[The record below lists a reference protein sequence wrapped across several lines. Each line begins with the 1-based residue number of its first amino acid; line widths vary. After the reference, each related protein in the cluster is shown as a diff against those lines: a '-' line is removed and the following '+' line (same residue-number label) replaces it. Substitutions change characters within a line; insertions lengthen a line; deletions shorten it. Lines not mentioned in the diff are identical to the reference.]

1 MDKLKMMS
9 KDKTQENFEI
19 LQRLFPNAVT
29 ETITGYD
36 EDGKAIVERA
46 IDKDVLQ
53 QEINATVVDGR
64 EERYQFTWP
73 DKKRAIISANA
84 PINKTL
90 RPCREESVDFD
101 NTENLYI
108 EGDNLEVLKLLQETY
123 LGKIKMIYIDP
134 PYNTGNDFVYSDK
147 FSVSSEE
154 WVEMSGELDEYGNR
168 LTQNTESNGR
178 FHTDWLNMI
187 YPRLKLARDLL
198 ADDGVIFISIDD
210 SEVVNLKKIC
220 DEIFAILNFVGQI
233 TVIGNPRGRDY
244 GGVARMHDYV
254 LVYRKTHLTN
264 INLIENPNH
273 EFKMFDDLGGFELR
287 ELRNRNIKFNKENRP
302 NLYYP
307 FYVDPYNH
315 DKHGLHNI
323 SLKKIEGWIEL
334 FPLESQG
341 INTVWRWGKPK
352 AEANLNIAI
361 KAKPMKNGSYM
372 IVEKY
377 RESRMMARSVWWD
390 KDTNTEKGTLLVK
403 NLLGGKIFDYPKPVE
418 MLMRMCEMGTNIERE
433 DIVLDFF
440 SGSATTAHAVM
451 RQNFQDVFN
460 GKKGKRKFIMIQL
473 PEKTDEK
480 SEAYKA
486 GYKNICEIG
495 KERIR
500 RAGEFEKKNVYA
512 TAGSSLKWNEE
523 RKAELGEDY
532 VCPEDVDIG
541 FRVLKLDSSNMK
553 DVYYNSANFNRSLLD
568 TTIDNIKEDRTPED
582 LLFQVM
588 LDLGVLL
595 SSKIEETEIAGKKVF
610 NVADGY
616 LMACFDSD
624 VNDETITAVAKQKP
638 LYFVMRD
645 SSLSTDTTATNFD
658 QIFETYSPDTV
669 RKVI

>member
-1 MDKLKMMS
+1 MDKLKMHS

-36 EDGKAIVERA
+36 EGGKAIVEKA

-53 QEINATVVDGR
+53 QEINAAVVEGKD
-64 EERYQFTWP
+64 ERYQFTWP
-73 DKKRAIISANA
+73 DKKRAIVSANA

-134 PYNTGNDFVYSDK
+134 PYNTGHDFVYNDK
-147 FSVSSEE
+147 FSVSADE
-154 WVEMSGELDEYGNR
+154 WDEMSGELDEYGNR

-187 YPRLKLARDLL
+187 YPRLKIARDLL
-198 ADDGVIFISIDD
+198 TDDGVIFISIDD
-210 SEVVNLKKIC
+210 NEVENLKKAVDEVFGEKNFIAQWNWYKSATPPNLSKKVKKNIEYILCYEKNKTIC
-220 DEIFAILNFVGQI
+220 KYKGVKKTSKSSNGLMNQTNSFHKLVFPPECVETGLPNGKYKAGK
-233 TVIGNPRGRDY
+233 Y
-244 GGVARMHDYV
+244 G
-254 LVYRKTHLTN
+254 TN
-264 INLIENPNH
+264 NYEINLLNDATVKDGLFITEVVLEGRFKWGQEN
-273 EFKMFDDLGGFELR
+273 LL
-287 ELRNRNIKFNKENRP
+287 KEIASGTKISIRTHSFSPSYDKTDYDPEVPP
-302 NLYYP
+302 NLIDKAVG
-307 FYVDPYNH
+307 VD
-315 DKHGLHNI
+315 
-323 SLKKIEGWIEL
+323 
-334 FPLESQG
+334 
-341 INTVWRWGKPK
+341 T
-352 AEANLNIAI
+352 
-361 KAKPMKNGSYM
+361 
-372 IVEKY
+372 
-377 RESRMMARSVWWD
+377 
-390 KDTNTEKGTLLVK
+390 TEKAGAELDLLFNGNHV
-403 NLLGGKIFDYPKPVE
+403 FDYPKPVDLV
-418 MLMRMCEMGTNIERE
+418 MYLSNFVCER
-433 DIVLDFF
+433 DAYVLDFF

-451 RQNFQDVFN
+451 QLNADD
-460 GKKGKRKFIMIQL
+460 GGKRKYIMVQL

-500 RAGEFEKKNVYA
+500 RS
-512 TAGSSLKWNEE
+512 GSKI
-523 RKAELGEDY
+523 KAETGAEIDY
-532 VCPEDVDIG
+532 G

-553 DVYYNSANFNRSLLD
+553 DVYYNPADFSKNLLD

-610 NVADGY
+610 NVADGF
-616 LMACFDSD
+616 LIACFD
-624 VNDETITAVAKQKP
+624 NDINEKVITAVAKQQP
-638 LYFVMRD
+638 IYFVMRD

>member
-1 MDKLKMMS
+1 MDKLKMHS

-53 QEINATVVDGR
+53 QEINAAVVKGKD
-64 EERYQFTWP
+64 ERYQFTWP
-73 DKKRAIISANA
+73 DKKRAIVSANA

-134 PYNTGNDFVYSDK
+134 PYNTGHDFVYNDK
-147 FSVSSEE
+147 FSVSPDE
-154 WVEMSGELDEYGNR
+154 WDEMSGELDEYGNR

-187 YPRLKLARDLL
+187 YPRLKIARDLL
-198 ADDGVIFISIDD
+198 TDDGVIFISIDD
-210 SEVVNLKKIC
+210 VEVSNLHKVCDEVFGNQNFIANLIWQKKFSRSNDATYFSTMHDHILCYCKNNIANNDNGWVIGLLSRGEEIPSGYSNPDNDPRGVWTSVILSAKSGSESLIYEIETPSGRKVLPPSGRYWSCSKDTFERWKSDNRIWFGKDGNGTPRKKTFLSEVQDGL
-220 DEIFAILNFVGQI
+220 
-233 TVIGNPRGRDY
+233 
-244 GGVARMHDYV
+244 
-254 LVYRKTHLTN
+254 
-264 INLIENPNH
+264 
-273 EFKMFDDLGGFELR
+273 
-287 ELRNRNIKFNKENRP
+287 RP
-302 NLYYP
+302 NTI
-307 FYVDPYNH
+307 FFQDEAGNNQEA
-315 DKHGLHNI
+315 KQETK
-323 SLKKIEGWIEL
+323 SL
-334 FPLESQG
+334 
-341 INTVWRWGKPK
+341 
-352 AEANLNIAI
+352 
-361 KAKPMKNGSYM
+361 
-372 IVEKY
+372 
-377 RESRMMARSVWWD
+377 
-390 KDTNTEKGTLLVK
+390 
-403 NLLGGKIFDYPKPVE
+403 FDGVGVFDGPKPVR
-418 MLMRMCEMGTNIERE
+418 LISLLINIANLHE
-433 DIVLDFF
+433 DDIILDFF
-440 SGSATTAHAVM
+440 PGSATTAHAVIK
-451 RQNFQDVFN
+451 QNFQDVFD
-460 GKKGKRKFIMIQL
+460 GKKGKRKFIMVQL

-500 RAGEFEKKNVYA
+500 RAGELEKKNIYA
-512 TAGSSLKWNEE
+512 TAGSSLKWNDE
-523 RKAELGEDY
+523 RRAELGDDY

-553 DVYYNSANFNRSLLD
+553 DVYYNPADFSKNLLD
-568 TTIDNIKEDRTPED
+568 TTIDNIKEDRTPEA

-610 NVADGY
+610 NVADGF
-616 LMACFDSD
+616 LIACFDND
-624 VNDETITAVAKQKP
+624 VNEEVITAVAKQQP
-638 LYFVMRD
+638 IYFVMRD